1 MTGKGTGVALI
12 GALAFEAMLQPV
24 QATVVE
30 AKISAAVPVICR
42 MNTVSAGSAANG
54 YTLTFST
61 FCNTN
66 HSARVMLESDAS
78 LANAVFIYQGRRIL
92 LTGNVLTLY
101 NGSLPQ
107 KGVSQLTVQ
116 GLTDGATL
124 SVTPEINTGV

>member
-1 MTGKGTGVALI
+1 MAGKVASVALI
-12 GALAFEAMLQPV
+12 GALAFGAMLQSV

-42 MNTVSAGSAANG
+42 MNTVSAGSAGNG

-66 HSARVMLESDAS
+66 HSARVVLESDVP

-107 KGVSQLTVQ
+107 QGVSQLTVQ
-116 GLTDGATL
+116 GLNYGATL
-124 SVTPEINTGV
+124 NVTPEINTGV